1 MYNHFSAVWHI
12 DLGATSHIC
21 AYRSMFQEY
30 QKVEQTSAIWTGVGS
45 IKANWNKIRTNNVGM
60 LKWSNPRDY
69 AERSITCAWIYDQS
83 SFINIFTQKR
93 SISIGDQTISH
104 IG

>member
-1 MYNHFSAVWHI
+1 
-12 DLGATSHIC
+12 
-21 AYRSMFQEY
+21 
-30 QKVEQTSAIWTGVGS
+30 
-45 IKANWNKIRTNNVGM
+45 M

-69 AERSITCAWIYDQS
+69 AERSITYAWIYDQS

-104 IG
+104 IGWLKTNTEIGTFKIIGSLFVLQTDEAQDFKIVTKAVKNVRHGSYYMSN

>member
-45 IKANWNKIRTNNVGM
+45 IKANGTKSVQITLVCSNGATPVIM
-60 LKWSNPRDY
+60 LKGVLHMPGFMTNLVLL
-69 AERSITCAWIYDQS
+69 
-83 SFINIFTQKR
+83 IFLRKK
-93 SISIGDQTISH
+93 GV
-104 IG
+104 